1 MPNRFTYVCLKLKK
15 PESFLKT
22 LNYANE
28 YLGKSHAFDTAIA
41 AFATAYADQSE
52 RDHAILENAVRSG
65 HLEAVME

>member
-28 YLGKSHAFDTAIA
+28 YLSGPKAVKSGSLFMNIACAYGQCFD
-41 AFATAYADQSE
+41 
-52 RDHAILENAVRSG
+52 
-65 HLEAVME
+65 